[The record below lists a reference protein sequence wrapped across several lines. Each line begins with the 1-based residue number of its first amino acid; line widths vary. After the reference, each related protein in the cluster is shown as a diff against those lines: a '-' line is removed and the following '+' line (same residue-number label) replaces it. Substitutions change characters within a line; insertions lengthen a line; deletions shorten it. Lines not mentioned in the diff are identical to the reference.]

1 MKILISFL
9 LMICFSAIGA
19 EPLVLQKKKMKIKPK
34 TETKICQTKN
44 NAPVS
49 IVTEREGANVT
60 ITIKVL
66 DNMENSSIKFYP
78 NDDLDFLDS
87 PEDINRNLVKGESIV
102 VNIKVQPTQYRSY
115 IVAQISGLQYNFPR
129 VKTLTIPIDG
139 ISSDGKLSKGKY
151 LRRKNAKLRKK
162 TWRDGKTRNGRNLR
176 FVNE

>member
-9 LMICFSAIGA
+9 FMICFSAIGA
-19 EPLVLQKKKMKIKPK
+19 EPLELQKTKIKPK
-34 TETKICQTKN
+34 TEAKICQTKN

-49 IVTEREGANVT
+49 IISERVGANVK

-78 NDDLDFLDS
+78 NDDLVFLES
-87 PEDINRNLVKGESIV
+87 PADISRNLVKGESIV
-102 VNIKVQPTQYRSY
+102 VNIKVQPTLYRSY

-139 ISSDGKLSKGKY
+139 VSSDGKLSKGKY
-151 LRRKNAKLRKK
+151 LRKKNAKLRKK
-162 TWRDGKTRNGRNLR
+162 TWRDGKTRNGRKLQ
-176 FVNE
+176 FVN